1 MNQELVQHWELDNLL
16 IASMAVAQGALNR
29 EESRGAHFREDFP
42 ERSDAFNDHTL
53 VSMKQFGKVE
63 FSKRKV
69 DMSIF
74 EEGGEF
80 AEKFGIIER
89 KY

>member
-1 MNQELVQHWELDNLL
+1 MT
-16 IASMAVAQGALNR
+16 ASMAVAQGALHR
-29 EESRGAHFREDFP
+29 AESRGAHFRKDFP
-42 ERSDAFNDHTL
+42 ERSDAFNHHTL

-63 FSKRKV
+63 FSRRDV

-74 EEGGEF
+74 EEGGAF
-80 AEKFGIIER
+80 AEKFGMIER